1 MKTYQ
6 IHFIRHGLT
15 DGNLT
20 GKYIGGTDSPLCEK
34 GEKDLVSLLENF
46 DYPGAGAYFSSP
58 LKRCLQS
65 MKLLYP
71 QVEPIIINELREC
84 SFGDFE
90 GMTAEELKNNE
101 DFKEW
106 MSAPADFAPPGGESG
121 QRFSERI
128 SEAFE
133 AIVNGLLKTGIT
145 SAVIMTHG
153 GVISTLLSK
162 YGLPQAD
169 PSEWYCEPG
178 GGFSVRIHPQ
188 LWMTGNVVE
197 VYSRLP
203 IEKTADSD
211 DDEE

>member
-15 DGNLT
+15 DGNLK
-20 GKYIGGTDSPLCEK
+20 GQYIGGTDAELCEK
-34 GEKDLVSLLENF
+34 GIEDLKKLSESF
-46 DYPGAGAYFSSP
+46 DYPGAGAFISSP
-58 LKRCLQS
+58 LKRCVDSLGI
-65 MKLLYP
+65 LYP
-71 QVEPIIINELREC
+71 DAKPIIINEFREC
-84 SFGDFE
+84 YFGDFE
-90 GMTAEELKNNE
+90 GMTAQELSKREE
-101 DFKEW
+101 FAQW
-106 MSAPADFAPPGGESG
+106 MSAPADFAPPGGETG
-121 QRFSERI
+121 ARFAERI

-133 AIVNGLLKTGIT
+133 STVNGLMKTGIT

-162 YGLPQAD
+162 YGIPQAD

-178 GGFSVRIHPQ
+178 CGFSVRVHPQ

-203 IEKTADSD
+203 LEKSG
-211 DDEE
+211 EEED

>member
-20 GKYIGGTDSPLCEK
+20 GKYIGGTDMPLCER
-34 GEKDLVSLLENF
+34 GEAELCELAQKH

-58 LKRCLQS
+58 LQRCTKSLEI
-65 MKLLYP
+65 LYP
-71 QVEPIIINELREC
+71 DIKPIIINELREC
-84 SFGDFE
+84 CFGDFE
-90 GMTAEELKNNE
+90 GLTADELKGKE
-101 DFKEW
+101 DFEKW

-121 QRFSERI
+121 EQFAVRI

-153 GVISTLLSK
+153 GVISALLSK

-178 GGFSVRIHPQ
+178 CGFSVRVHPQ

-203 IEKTADSD
+203 LEKQAEE